1 MTTRWYLSSN
11 RAYFLW
17 VCHKEL
23 PNWIILMRP
32 IKRDPDMERLSYV
45 FIIHVLCAFV
55 VIWCCL
61 GIMWCAFYVIWCAF
75 VILWCAFGVISDV
88 LLSLRGVI
96 LSLLIKRLLEVS
108 TKISLTGKHEQNLKV
123 AIECVSWQRISSH
136 SILYSA
142 WWRRTFCLRHMSSAL
157 SRKVIRNTMR
167 ISLLTQNKT
176 KWIFQTLFKGT
187 FEIL

>member
-1 MTTRWYLSSN
+1 
-11 RAYFLW
+11 
-17 VCHKEL
+17 
-23 PNWIILMRP
+23 
-32 IKRDPDMERLSYV
+32 MERLRYV

-61 GIMWCAFYVIWCAF
+61 GIMWCAFCVIWCAF

-123 AIECVSWQRISSH
+123 AIECVNWQRISSH

-142 WWRRTFCLRHMSSAL
+142 WWRRTFCLRHMSSAF
-157 SRKVIRNTMR
+157 SRKVIQWGFLFVPR
-167 ISLLTQNKT
+167 IKQNESSKHYLKELSRFYRKHYLCLQTTIGWLLYVYMKHI
-176 KWIFQTLFKGT
+176 K
-187 FEIL
+187 